1 MTQKTAGNH
10 HYPGLDPASPKYR
23 DLVENLVAEYRP
35 LAKSLCQAVLR
46 TLNKSE
52 GSLQGQSDKFLL
64 LLDTQPRTDNAGN
77 EFAFL
82 YMVLAELTSSS
93 CFIALIGCS
102 VDVAQGSIP
111 IHSI

>member
-35 LAKSLCQAVLR
+35 LAKTLCHAVLR

-52 GSLQGQSDKFLL
+52 ESLQGQSGKFLL
-64 LLDTQPRTDNAGN
+64 LLDTQPVQTMRAMN
-77 EFAFL
+77 L
-82 YMVLAELTSSS
+82 HS
-93 CFIALIGCS
+93 FIWYWPNS
-102 VDVAQGSIP
+102 RRHPVS
-111 IHSI
+111 

>member
-35 LAKSLCQAVLR
+35 LAKTLCQAVLR

-52 GSLQGQSDKFLL
+52 GSLQGQSDKI
-64 LLDTQPRTDNAGN
+64 
-77 EFAFL
+77 
-82 YMVLAELTSSS
+82 LTCYWILNPVQTMRAMNLHS
-93 CFIALIGCS
+93 FIWCWPNS
-102 VDVAQGSIP
+102 RRHPVS
-111 IHSI
+111 